1 MDRQKNRA
9 EQPQSS
15 EDKKED
21 DEKKK
26 KIKRSTLREPRD
38 LEHPHSIRLDPW
50 FPGLGHPDL
59 EVLSLGLGVASTGS
73 GGDGGSSSPAG
84 DGGDGRL
91 HLADGAGRRLGSRPA
106 VRRRYRTGARH
117 ADLERIEGR
126 RRLEGNLAAHRVAL
140 KSGRKKGTGEQ
151 HGGEGEQSQ
160 GSSSSQKQQSVS
172 ETQREREKHD
182 LPPMYL
188 DIDDLIITR
197 TSDGE
202 DSDEL
207 CSIKSDSPRD
217 ATPPRKIPPAG
228 RRS

>member
-1 MDRQKNRA
+1 MLLLT
-9 EQPQSS
+9 E
-15 EDKKED
+15 EEGKEGQRPFSCRRC
-21 DEKKK
+21 
-26 KIKRSTLREPRD
+26 RSREPRD

-126 RRLEGNLAAHRVAL
+126 
-140 KSGRKKGTGEQ
+140 
-151 HGGEGEQSQ
+151 
-160 GSSSSQKQQSVS
+160 
-172 ETQREREKHD
+172 
-182 LPPMYL
+182 
-188 DIDDLIITR
+188 
-197 TSDGE
+197 
-202 DSDEL
+202 
-207 CSIKSDSPRD
+207 
-217 ATPPRKIPPAG
+217 
-228 RRS
+228 

>member
-1 MDRQKNRA
+1 MDRQKNLA
-9 EQPQSS
+9 ERPQSS
-15 EDKKED
+15 EDKEEE

-26 KIKRSTLREPRD
+26 KIKKNTTYLTAALKDSSYGLLRKIQSAMNKEGKEGQRPFSCRRCRSREPRD
-38 LEHPHSIRLDPW
+38 LEHPHSVRLDPW

-126 RRLEGNLAAHRVAL
+126 RRLEGNLAAHRIAL
-140 KSGRKKGTGEQ
+140 KSGSGRRRAP
-151 HGGEGEQSQ
+151 
-160 GSSSSQKQQSVS
+160 GSSMEVK
-172 ETQREREKHD
+172 
-182 LPPMYL
+182 
-188 DIDDLIITR
+188 
-197 TSDGE
+197 
-202 DSDEL
+202 
-207 CSIKSDSPRD
+207 
-217 ATPPRKIPPAG
+217 
-228 RRS
+228 